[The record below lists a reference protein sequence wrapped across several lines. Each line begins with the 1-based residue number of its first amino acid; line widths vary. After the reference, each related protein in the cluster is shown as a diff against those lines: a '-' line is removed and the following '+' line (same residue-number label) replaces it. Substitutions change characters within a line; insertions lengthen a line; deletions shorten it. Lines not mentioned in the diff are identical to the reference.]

1 MDITTNTTGVSKPGI
16 NAVIENLSDSIGNT
30 VRGTLTQLKAL
41 TVNHLNKD
49 LLAGEQA
56 TAGSITD
63 AASPHIQATVV
74 RTTLETHDTKSYFFS
89 TEKPLQA
96 YKAGAHINIEFT
108 ANDERV
114 LRTYTLSSSPKTPDE
129 FSITVKRVNHGV
141 ASNWL
146 FENLKAGDQIKVG
159 QPQGSFVLPY
169 QPAGKLLMLSAG
181 SGITPVMSMLR
192 YLTQTGNRSDIVFLN
207 YSQSPGDIIFHQE
220 LNTLAKNHPNI
231 TTFFSVE
238 RDSVPGKTL
247 EGRISKQQISEII
260 PDILEREVYLCGPQ
274 PFMKAAISFLD
285 KLKFNPAQLHLENF
299 TADLNGAAE
308 LGYSAELSFT
318 STGQSVLAASSKTIL
333 EEAEAAGL
341 NPAAAC
347 RIGICK
353 TCRCKKQSGTT
364 VNLVTGEESTEVGD
378 YILPCVSVAKTA
390 TTIEL

>member
-1 MDITTNTTGVSKPGI
+1 MDITTNTTDTSKYGI
-16 NAVIENLSDSIGNT
+16 NSIVENISDSLGKT
-30 VRGTLTQLKAL
+30 FRGTLTQLKAL
-41 TVNHLNKD
+41 TTDHLQNHNQLTGD
-49 LLAGEQA
+49 
-56 TAGSITD
+56 SVID
-63 AASPHIQATVV
+63 SASPHIQATLV

-89 TEKPLQA
+89 TDKPLQT

-108 ANDERV
+108 ANNERV
-114 LRTYTLSSSPKTPDE
+114 VRTYTLSSSPKTADE

-146 FENLKAGDQIKVG
+146 FENLKAGDQINVS

-181 SGITPVMSMLR
+181 SGITPIMSMLR

-207 YSQSPGDIIFHQE
+207 YSQSPKDIIFHQE
-220 LNTLAKNHPNI
+220 LTALAENHPNI

-238 RDSVPGKTL
+238 RDPVPGETL
-247 EGRISKQQISEII
+247 QGRISKKQISEII

-274 PFMKAAISFLD
+274 PFMKATISFLD

-299 TADLNGAAE
+299 TADLSGAAA

-318 STGQSVLAASSKTIL
+318 STGQSVQAAPSKTIL

-364 VNLVTGEESTEVGD
+364 VNLVTGEESTELGD

>member
-1 MDITTNTTGVSKPGI
+1 MDITTNTAEVSKPGI
-16 NAVIENLSDSIGNT
+16 HSVVENISDSLGNT
-30 VRGTLTQLKAL
+30 FRGTLTQLKAL
-41 TVNHLNKD
+41 TMGHLQTNKETSSD
-49 LLAGEQA
+49 PVID
-56 TAGSITD
+56 S
-63 AASPHIQATVV
+63 AAPHIPATVV

-89 TEKPLQA
+89 TEKPLQT

-108 ANDERV
+108 VNGERV
-114 LRTYTLSSSPKTPDE
+114 VRTYTLSSSPKTADE

-146 FENLKAGDQIKVG
+146 FENLKAGDQINVS

-181 SGITPVMSMLR
+181 SGITPIMSMLR

-207 YSQSPGDIIFHQE
+207 YSQSPSDIIFHKE
-220 LNTLAKNHPNI
+220 LTALTKSHANI

-238 RDSVPGKTL
+238 REPVPGQTL
-247 EGRISKQQISEII
+247 EGRISKRQMSEVV
-260 PDILEREVYLCGPQ
+260 PDILEREIYLCGPQ
-274 PFMKAAISFLD
+274 PFMKAAIGFLD

-299 TADLNGAAE
+299 TADLSGAAE
-308 LGYSAELSFT
+308 LGYSAQLSFT
-318 STGQSVLAASSKTIL
+318 SLDKSVQAASSKTIL

-341 NPAAAC
+341 TPAAAC

-364 VNLVTGEESTEVGD
+364 VNLVTGEVSTDEGD

>member
-1 MDITTNTTGVSKPGI
+1 MDITTNTTEVSKQGI
-16 NAVIENLSDSIGNT
+16 NSIIENISGSLGHT
-30 VRGTLTQLKAL
+30 FQGAVTQLKAL
-41 TVNHLNKD
+41 TVDQLKTNN
-49 LLAGEQA
+49 QA
-56 TAGSITD
+56 TTGLVGDS
-63 AASPHIQATVV
+63 ASPHIVATVV
-74 RTTLETHDTKSYFFS
+74 RTSLETHDTKSYFFS
-89 TEKPLQA
+89 TEKPLNT

-108 ANDERV
+108 ANNDRV
-114 LRTYTLSSSPKTPDE
+114 IRTYTLSSSPKTADE

-146 FENLKAGDQIKVG
+146 FDNLKPGDQINVG

-207 YSQSPGDIIFHQE
+207 YAQSPSDIIFHDE
-220 LNTLAKNHPNI
+220 LTTLAKRHPNI
-231 TTFFSVE
+231 SALFSVE
-238 RDSVPGKTL
+238 REAVSGQVL
-247 EGRISKQQISEII
+247 EGRINKKQINEVV
-260 PDILEREVYLCGPQ
+260 PDILEREIYLCGPQ
-274 PFMKAAISFLD
+274 PFMKTTISILD

-299 TADLNGAAE
+299 TADLSGAAE
-308 LGYSAELSFT
+308 LGYSAQLNFT
-318 STGQSVLAASSKTIL
+318 SIETPVQAASSKTIL

-364 VNLVTGEESTEVGD
+364 VNLVTGEVSTEEGD

-390 TTIEL
+390 TTVEL

>member
-1 MDITTNTTGVSKPGI
+1 MDITTNTTDVSKHGI
-16 NAVIENLSDSIGNT
+16 NSVVETISGSLGNT
-30 VRGTLTQLKAL
+30 VRRTLTQLKAL
-41 TVNHLNKD
+41 TTDRLQLNNAPTAESVND
-49 LLAGEQA
+49 
-56 TAGSITD
+56 T
-63 AASPHIQATVV
+63 ASPHILATVI

-89 TEKPLQA
+89 TETPLKP

-108 ANDERV
+108 ANGDRV
-114 LRTYTLSSSPKTPDE
+114 VRTYTLSSSPKTADE

-146 FENLKAGDQIKVG
+146 FDHLTPGDQINVS

-192 YLTQTGNRSDIVFLN
+192 YLSQTGNRSDIVFLN
-207 YSQSPGDIIFHQE
+207 YAQSPSDIIFHDE
-220 LNTLAKNHPNI
+220 LTALAKSHPNLSI
-231 TTFFSVE
+231 LFSVE
-238 RDSVPGKTL
+238 REALSGESL
-247 EGRISKQQISEII
+247 EGRINEKQVSEVV
-260 PDILEREVYLCGPQ
+260 PDILEREIYLCGPQ
-274 PFMKAAISFLD
+274 PFMKATISILN
-285 KLKFNPAQLHLENF
+285 KLEFNPAQLHLENF
-299 TADLNGAAE
+299 TADLSGAAE

-318 STGQSVLAASSKTIL
+318 SINKAVQAASSKTIL

-364 VNLVTGEESTEVGD
+364 VNLVTGEVSTEEGD

-390 TTIEL
+390 TTVEL